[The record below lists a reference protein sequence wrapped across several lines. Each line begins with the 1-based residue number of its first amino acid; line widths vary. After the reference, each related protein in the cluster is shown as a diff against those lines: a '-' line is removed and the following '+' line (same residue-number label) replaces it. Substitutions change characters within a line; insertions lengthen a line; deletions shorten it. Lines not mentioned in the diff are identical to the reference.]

1 MNTDGEVIGINSAIW
16 SQTGQNIGIGFAIP
30 VNMAKDLLPML
41 KEGKV
46 VRGYLGARVGD
57 IDPVLKDKFKLED
70 DNGALIS
77 HLTPDGPAEKAGLQ
91 HGDVIVSFQGKKV
104 KDSSELV
111 SMVSSTPVG
120 TKAKVEI
127 VRKGKKKTF
136 HIPLGERPGSED
148 TPVTAETSSSDL
160 GLELE
165 EITPEMARR
174 FGISI
179 EEGLLI
185 TRVNYNS
192 PAAEAGLR
200 RGDIILEV
208 DLEKV
213 TTIGDF
219 NRKIQGYKPGDGIVL
234 FIMRQ
239 DTTVYLTL
247 KIWDEEE

>member
-1 MNTDGEVIGINSAIW
+1 MILSFPLSILFLYSSIIRKI
-16 SQTGQNIGIGFAIP
+16 S
-30 VNMAKDLLPML
+30 
-41 KEGKV
+41 EGSS
-46 VRGYLGARVGD
+46 G
-57 IDPVLKDKFKLED
+57 
-70 DNGALIS
+70 
-77 HLTPDGPAEKAGLQ
+77 
-91 HGDVIVSFQGKKV
+91 VSFEGKKV

-127 VRKGKKKTF
+127 VRKGKKQTF
-136 HIPLGERPGSED
+136 HVPLGERPGSEE
-148 TPVTAETSSSDL
+148 TPVTVETSSSDL

-174 FGISI
+174 FGISVT
-179 EEGLLI
+179 EGLLI
-185 TRVNYNS
+185 TRVDYNS
-192 PAAEAGLR
+192 PAAETGLR

-213 TTIGDF
+213 STIRDF

-247 KIWDEEE
+247 KIWDKEE